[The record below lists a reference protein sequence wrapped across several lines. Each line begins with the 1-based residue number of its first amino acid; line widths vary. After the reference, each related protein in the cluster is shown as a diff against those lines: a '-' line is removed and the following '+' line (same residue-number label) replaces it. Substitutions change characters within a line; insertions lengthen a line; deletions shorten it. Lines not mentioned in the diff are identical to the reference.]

1 MARQKKPDQRA
12 IAQYKHENQHRTNN
26 PPVGLVTPETDPD
39 GDRQNYSY
47 DPHLDP
53 QLVWAGKAEHTNFEV
68 PTVSLRSRRNDSLL
82 IKLQGV
88 QNEKN
93 W

>member
-12 IAQYKHENQHRTNN
+12 IAQYEHENQQRVNN
-26 PPVGLVTPETDPD
+26 PPIRLVTADTDPD
-39 GDRQNYSY
+39 GNSKNYSY

-53 QLVWAGKAEHTNFEV
+53 QLVWAGKAKHTNFAV

-82 IKLQGV
+82 IKFQGV